1 MKKFFDELQQAT
13 EQARNYLLGSPI
25 IQRALRGEVSLGEYV
40 AFLTQAFH
48 HVRHTVPLLMSVG
61 GRLPQ
66 DKEWLRTAVA
76 EYIEEEIGHHEWI
89 LNDIAACGGDKET
102 VRHGMPNPETE
113 LMVAYAYDSVRRG
126 NPVSFFGMVLVL
138 EGTSISLATRAADTL
153 RQSLGLPK
161 SAFTYLYSHGSLD
174 LEHMK
179 FFEDLM
185 NRIESPEDRAAIIH
199 GARMFYRLYANIFR
213 SLELNVVKA
222 A

>member
-13 EQARNYLLGSPI
+13 AQERNYLLGSPI
-25 IQRALRGEVSLGEYV
+25 IQRALRGEVSLDEYV
-40 AFLTQAFH
+40 AFLTQAYY
-48 HVRHTVPLLMSVG
+48 HVRHTVPLLMTAG

-76 EYIEEEIGHHEWI
+76 EYIEEETGHQEWI
-89 LNDIAACGGDKET
+89 LNDIVACGGDRES
-102 VRHGMPNPETE
+102 VRRGAPGPETE
-113 LMVAYAYDSVRRG
+113 LMVAYAYDSVQRG

-153 RQSLGLPK
+153 RQTLGLPK

-185 NRIESPEDRAAIIH
+185 NRIEAPEDKAAIIH
-199 GARMFYRLYANIFR
+199 GARMFYRLYADIFR
-213 SLELNVVKA
+213 SLELNA
-222 A
+222 ARAA